1 MRTPTPAP
9 AEPVGSAP
17 SRTPGR
23 TPPFAAAQPPDL
35 PPAAVST
42 SSPEPAPDPTPASV
56 PTSPR
61 SPSPSLSGANLA
73 LGLILATVVLDAIGI
88 GLIAPVL
95 PQLLDSF
102 GLKHNLALHA
112 GALTALYALMQF
124 VCAPAL
130 GALSDRY
137 GRRPVLLCS
146 LFGSALDYLLMACAP
161 WLSLLY
167 LGRAIAGVSGASGSV
182 AGAYIADIS
191 DESRRAR
198 RYGWLGAA
206 FGLGLVAGP
215 VIGGLLGAVWL
226 RAPFLAAAAL
236 ATLNFALA
244 WLALPEPPRAR
255 AAARAAGPGLRELAP
270 WHSLR
275 ELGRLPD
282 LAPLLWLYLAMQLAG
297 QVPGTLWAIY
307 GHDRFGWNP
316 TAVGL
321 SLAAF
326 GVIHSLFQAF
336 ATGRISE
343 RFGPGKTLIG
353 GVISDVL
360 GYLSFAFAR
369 SAATLA
375 PGLLLAAGGGIGGPA
390 LLAMSSERTD
400 PARQGALQGVLASL
414 ASLAAVIGPL
424 LFGAIYVAGAG
435 HWDGWVW
442 VAGAALYLPCVPALR
457 ALLRDSRA
465 PAQAA
470 DAAAAG

>member
-1 MRTPTPAP
+1 MHTPIQPPASAP
-9 AEPVGSAP
+9 AEPAAEG
-17 SRTPGR
+17 
-23 TPPFAAAQPPDL
+23 AAQASGPAPA
-35 PPAAVST
+35 AAVS
-42 SSPEPAPDPTPASV
+42 SAA
-56 PTSPR
+56 
-61 SPSPSLSGANLA
+61 LSGTGLA
-73 LGLILATVVLDAIGI
+73 LGLILATVALDAIGI
-88 GLIAPVL
+88 GLIAPVM

-102 GLKHNLALHA
+102 GLHHNLALHA

-130 GALSDRY
+130 GALSDRF

-146 LFGSALDYLLMACAP
+146 LFGSSLDYLLMACAP

-167 LGRAIAGVSGASGSV
+167 LGRAIAGISGASGSV

-191 DESRRAR
+191 DESQRAR

-215 VIGGLLGAVWL
+215 VIGGLLGAIWL
-226 RAPFLAAAAL
+226 RAPFVAAAAL
-236 ATLNFALA
+236 ALLNFALA
-244 WLALPEPPRAR
+244 WLALPEPKRDPKREREREPRPA
-255 AAARAAGPGLRELAP
+255 PSLRELAP

-321 SLAAF
+321 SLAVF

-336 ATGRISE
+336 ATGRISD

-360 GYLSFAFAR
+360 GYLTFAFAR

-390 LLAMSSERTD
+390 LLAMASERTD
-400 PARQGALQGVLASL
+400 EARQGALQGVLASL

-442 VAGAALYLPCVPALR
+442 VVGAALYLPCVPALR
-457 ALLRDSRA
+457 KLLRGSRA
-465 PAQAA
+465 PAAADAPA

>member
-1 MRTPTPAP
+1 MHTPIHVPADAPDEPGESAATAP
-9 AEPVGSAP
+9 ARTTAPAAAP
-17 SRTPGR
+17 S
-23 TPPFAAAQPPDL
+23 AAAS
-35 PPAAVST
+35 ATGFA
-42 SSPEPAPDPTPASV
+42 
-56 PTSPR
+56 
-61 SPSPSLSGANLA
+61 LA
-73 LGLILATVVLDAIGI
+73 LILATVALDAIGI
-88 GLIAPVL
+88 GLIAPVM

-102 GLKHNLALHA
+102 GLQHNLALHA

-137 GRRPVLLCS
+137 GRRPVLLFS
-146 LFGSALDYLLMACAP
+146 LAGSAADYLLMACAP

-167 LGRAIAGVSGASGSV
+167 LGRAVSGISGASGSV
-182 AGAYIADIS
+182 AGAYLADIS
-191 DESRRAR
+191 DESQRAR
-198 RYGWLGAA
+198 RYGWMGAS

-215 VIGGLLGAVWL
+215 VIGGLLGALWL
-226 RAPFLAAAAL
+226 RAPFVAAAAL
-236 ATLNFALA
+236 AALNFALA
-244 WLALPEPPRAR
+244 WWALPEPARRPAR
-255 AAARAAGPGLRELAP
+255 APALRELAP
-270 WHSLR
+270 WHALR
-275 ELGRLPD
+275 ELGRLPQ

-390 LLAMSSERTD
+390 LLAMSSARTD
-400 PARQGALQGVLASL
+400 EARQGALQGVLASL

-424 LFGAIYVAGAG
+424 LFGAVYVASAG

-442 VAGAALYLPCVPALR
+442 VLGAALYLPCVPALR
-457 ALLRDSRA
+457 SLLRATARSGERTGERA
-465 PAQAA
+465 GERAAESA

>member
-1 MRTPTPAP
+1 MRTPIQSPAAAPAEPAGSASPAGPMPAEPTPAP
-9 AEPVGSAP
+9 AAGRDP
-17 SRTPGR
+17 PGAEATATTR
-23 TPPFAAAQPPDL
+23 
-35 PPAAVST
+35 S
-42 SSPEPAPDPTPASV
+42 PAPAPA
-56 PTSPR
+56 PGA
-61 SPSPSLSGANLA
+61 SGLNLA
-73 LGLILATVVLDAIGI
+73 LVLILATVALDAIGI

-95 PQLLDSF
+95 PQLLDAF
-102 GLKHNLALHA
+102 GVHANLALHA

-130 GALSDRY
+130 GALSDRF

-191 DESRRAR
+191 DESQRAR
-198 RYGWLGAA
+198 RYGWLGAS

-244 WLALPEPPRAR
+244 WLALPEPRRPRAPAPQR
-255 AAARAAGPGLRELAP
+255 ARPSLRELAP

-326 GVIHSLFQAF
+326 GIIHSLFQAF
-336 ATGRISE
+336 ATGRISD
-343 RFGPGKTLIG
+343 RFGPSRTLLG

-360 GYLSFAFAR
+360 GYLAFAFAR
-369 SAATLA
+369 SVATLA

-400 PARQGALQGVLASL
+400 EARQGALQGVLASL

-442 VAGAALYLPCVPALR
+442 VVGAALYLPCVPALR
-457 ALLRDSRA
+457 KLLRGPANASAA
-465 PAQAA
+465 PA
-470 DAAAAG
+470 DAAPIEAAPGA

>member
-1 MRTPTPAP
+1 MHTPTQSPAAAP
-9 AEPVGSAP
+9 AEPAGSASP
-17 SRTPGR
+17 AAPTSAEPASAQAAGRDPPVAQATATTRSPAPTPG
-23 TPPFAAAQPPDL
+23 
-35 PPAAVST
+35 
-42 SSPEPAPDPTPASV
+42 AS
-56 PTSPR
+56 
-61 SPSPSLSGANLA
+61 GFNLA
-73 LGLILATVVLDAIGI
+73 LVLILATVALDAIGI

-95 PQLLDSF
+95 PQLLDAF
-102 GLKHNLALHA
+102 GVRANLALHA

-130 GALSDRY
+130 GALSDRF

-191 DESRRAR
+191 DDSQRAR
-198 RYGWLGAA
+198 RYGWLGAS

-244 WLALPEPPRAR
+244 WLALPEPRRTRAPAPQRAR
-255 AAARAAGPGLRELAP
+255 SSLRELAP

-326 GVIHSLFQAF
+326 GIVHSLFQAF
-336 ATGRISE
+336 ATGRISD
-343 RFGPGKTLIG
+343 RFGPSRTLLG

-360 GYLSFAFAR
+360 GYLAFALAR
-369 SAATLA
+369 SVATLA

-400 PARQGALQGVLASL
+400 DARQGALQGVLASL

-442 VAGAALYLPCVPALR
+442 VVGAALYLPCVPALR
-457 ALLRDSRA
+457 KLLRGSANASAA
-465 PAQAA
+465 PAETASTR
-470 DAAAAG
+470 AAAGG

>member
-1 MRTPTPAP
+1 MDTPIHSPAPAP
-9 AEPVGSAP
+9 AEPPAQAPAP
-17 SRTPGR
+17 S
-23 TPPFAAAQPPDL
+23 
-35 PPAAVST
+35 
-42 SSPEPAPDPTPASV
+42 PTPAQ
-56 PTSPR
+56 SPAQA
-61 SPSPSLSGANLA
+61 GARFA
-73 LGLILATVVLDAIGI
+73 LVLILATVTLDAIGI
-88 GLIAPVL
+88 GLIAPVM

-102 GLKHNLALHA
+102 GLQHNLALHA

-130 GALSDRY
+130 GALSDRF

-146 LFGSALDYLLMACAP
+146 LFGSSLDYLLMACAP

-167 LGRAIAGVSGASGSV
+167 LGRAIAGISGASGSV

-191 DESRRAR
+191 DESQRAR
-198 RYGWLGAA
+198 RFGWMGAA

-236 ATLNFALA
+236 ATINFALA
-244 WLALPEPPRAR
+244 WLALPEPPRKREPAR
-255 AAARAAGPGLRELAP
+255 APSLRQLAP

-336 ATGRISE
+336 ATGRISD
-343 RFGPGKTLIG
+343 RFGPSRTLIG

-360 GYLSFAFAR
+360 GYLTFAFAR

-390 LLAMSSERTD
+390 LLAMSSQRTD
-400 PARQGALQGVLASL
+400 EANQGALQGVLASL

-424 LFGAIYVAGAG
+424 IFGTIYVIGAG

-442 VAGAALYLPCVPALR
+442 VVGAALYLPCVPALR
-457 ALLRDSRA
+457 KLLREASVRQTA
-465 PAQAA
+465 TT
-470 DAAAAG
+470 AGG

>member
-1 MRTPTPAP
+1 MHSPTPTPSP
-9 AEPVGSAP
+9 AD
-17 SRTPGR
+17 
-23 TPPFAAAQPPDL
+23 AAAAPISPPISPPDASS
-35 PPAAVST
+35 AAAGT
-42 SSPEPAPDPTPASV
+42 
-56 PTSPR
+56 R
-61 SPSPSLSGANLA
+61 FA
-73 LGLILATVVLDAIGI
+73 LVLILATVVLDAIGI
-88 GLIAPVL
+88 GLIAPVM
-95 PQLLDSF
+95 PQLLDAF

-130 GALSDRY
+130 GALSDRF

-146 LFGSALDYLLMACAP
+146 LFGSSLDYLLMACAP

-167 LGRAIAGVSGASGSV
+167 LGRAIAGISGASGSV

-191 DESRRAR
+191 DESQRAR

-215 VIGGLLGAVWL
+215 VIGGVLGAIWL
-226 RAPFLAAAAL
+226 RAPFVAAAAL
-236 ATLNFALA
+236 ALLNFALA
-244 WLALPEPPRAR
+244 WLALPEPARAR
-255 AAARAAGPGLRELAP
+255 DAAPSRAPSLRELAP

-275 ELGRLPD
+275 ELSKLPD

-343 RFGPGKTLIG
+343 RFGPARTLLG

-360 GYLSFAFAR
+360 GYLAFAFAR
-369 SAATLA
+369 SVATLA

-400 PARQGALQGVLASL
+400 EARQGALQGVLASL
-414 ASLAAVIGPL
+414 ASLAAVVGPL
-424 LFGAIYVAGAG
+424 LFGAVYVVSAG

-442 VAGAALYLPCVPALR
+442 VLGAALYLPCVPALR
-457 ALLRDSRA
+457 ALLRGPRA
-465 PAQAA
+465 TAKAGEAA

>member
-1 MRTPTPAP
+1 MRTPTSSSAP
-9 AEPVGSAP
+9 AES
-17 SRTPGR
+17 
-23 TPPFAAAQPPDL
+23 AAAPAP
-35 PPAAVST
+35 PPAA
-42 SSPEPAPDPTPASV
+42 PPLP
-56 PTSPR
+56 
-61 SPSPSLSGANLA
+61 SGARFA
-73 LGLILATVVLDAIGI
+73 LILILATVVLDAIGI
-88 GLIAPVL
+88 GLIAPVM
-95 PQLLDSF
+95 PQLLDAF
-102 GLKHNLALHA
+102 GLQNNLALHA

-130 GALSDRY
+130 GALSDRF

-146 LFGSALDYLLMACAP
+146 LFGSSLDYLLMACAP

-167 LGRAIAGVSGASGSV
+167 LGRAIAGISGASGSV

-191 DESRRAR
+191 DESQRAR

-215 VIGGLLGAVWL
+215 VIGGVLGAMWL
-226 RAPFLAAAAL
+226 RAPFVAAAAL
-236 ATLNFALA
+236 ALLNFALA

-255 AAARAAGPGLRELAP
+255 DAAPARAPSLRELAP

-275 ELGRLPD
+275 ELSRLPD

-343 RFGPGKTLIG
+343 RFGPAKTLLG

-360 GYLSFAFAR
+360 GYLAFAFAR
-369 SAATLA
+369 SVATLA

-400 PARQGALQGVLASL
+400 EARQGALQGVLASL

-424 LFGAIYVAGAG
+424 LFGAVYVAGAG

-442 VAGAALYLPCVPALR
+442 VIGAALYLPCVPALR
-457 ALLRDSRA
+457 ALLRGPRA
-465 PAQAA
+465 AAGGDESA

>member
-1 MRTPTPAP
+1 MHTPTSSPAAAP
-9 AEPVGSAP
+9 AEPADAAARP
-17 SRTPGR
+17 SGP
-23 TPPFAAAQPPDL
+23 AAAGPAQPPAAG
-35 PPAAVST
+35 PA
-42 SSPEPAPDPTPASV
+42 
-56 PTSPR
+56 
-61 SPSPSLSGANLA
+61 GFNLA
-73 LGLILATVVLDAIGI
+73 LALILATVALDAIGI

-95 PQLLDSF
+95 PQLLDAF
-102 GLKHNLALHA
+102 GVHANLALHA

-191 DESRRAR
+191 DESQRAR
-198 RYGWLGAA
+198 RYGWLGAS

-226 RAPFLAAAAL
+226 RAPFVAAAAL
-236 ATLNFALA
+236 ALVNFALA
-244 WLALPEPPRAR
+244 WLALPEPARKRAR
-255 AAARAAGPGLRELAP
+255 EPRPAPALRELAP
-270 WHSLR
+270 WHALR

-316 TAVGL
+316 TAIGL

-336 ATGRISE
+336 ATGRISD
-343 RFGPGKTLIG
+343 RFGPAKTLIG

-360 GYLSFAFAR
+360 GYLTFAFAR

-400 PARQGALQGVLASL
+400 EARQGALQGVLASL

-424 LFGAIYVAGAG
+424 LFGAIYVASAG

-442 VAGAALYLPCVPALR
+442 VAGAALYLPCLPALR
-457 ALLRDSRA
+457 ALLRGPRAA
-465 PAQAA
+465 PAEHGA
-470 DAAAAG
+470 DAAREDQAFTYTQARPPEASTASTRT

>member
-1 MRTPTPAP
+1 MSTPSPTPTAP
-9 AEPVGSAP
+9 
-17 SRTPGR
+17 
-23 TPPFAAAQPPDL
+23 
-35 PPAAVST
+35 
-42 SSPEPAPDPTPASV
+42 PT
-56 PTSPR
+56 R
-61 SPSPSLSGANLA
+61 SPARYALA
-73 LGLILATVVLDAIGI
+73 LILGTVALDAIGL

-102 GLKHNLALHA
+102 GLQRNLALHA

-137 GRRPVLLCS
+137 GRRPVLLFS
-146 LFGSALDYLLMACAP
+146 LLGSALDYLLMACAP

-167 LGRAIAGVSGASGSV
+167 LGRAMSGLSGASGAV

-191 DESRRAR
+191 DESQRAR
-198 RYGWLGAA
+198 RYGWMGAS

-215 VIGGLLGAVWL
+215 VIGGLLGAIWL
-226 RAPFLAAAAL
+226 RAPFAAAAAL
-236 ATLNFALA
+236 AALNFGLA
-244 WLALPEPPRAR
+244 WLALPEPTRERGRAP
-255 AAARAAGPGLRELAP
+255 ALRELVP

-326 GVIHSLFQAF
+326 GVMHALFQAL

-343 RFGPGKTLIG
+343 RYGPARSLVG
-353 GVISDVL
+353 GVVSDVL
-360 GYLSFAFAR
+360 GYLTFAFAR
-369 SAATLA
+369 SGWTVA

-390 LLAMSSERTD
+390 LLAMSSARTD
-400 PARQGALQGVLASL
+400 EARQGALQGVLASL

-424 LFGAIYVAGAG
+424 VFGAVYVAGAG
-435 HWDGWVW
+435 HWNGWAW
-442 VAGAALYLPCVPALR
+442 VVGAALYVPCIPALR
-457 ALLRDSRA
+457 ALLRGARGLAARGAS
-465 PAQAA
+465 A
-470 DAAAAG
+470 DAATG